1 VVDNPAFFSEIVD
14 RLYSPLQ
21 RATPQSESRELVDQ
35 RPDERLRPDNRISI
49 RVGQLGARIEDFS
62 FKSAI
67 KLGLQMV
74 YELNEKSTI

>member
-1 VVDNPAFFSEIVD
+1 VD